1 MIISLYS
8 RLTGRDNPTMEDN
21 KCKGDNPSMED
32 NECKGG
38 NLEQECNIGNN
49 LVLEYIKR
57 DNLAQNSTT
66 SGNDDCDSGYS
77 NRSSFIDVDFHH
89 NHLIE

>member
-1 MIISLYS
+1 MFLI
-8 RLTGRDNPTMEDN
+8 
-21 KCKGDNPSMED
+21 
-32 NECKGG
+32 GG
-38 NLEQECNIGNN
+38 KLEQECNIGDN

-77 NRSSFIDVDFHH
+77 NRSSFIDVESENSPIFHFQH
-89 NHLIE
+89 NHLNE